1 MKLDVVVYT
10 MESCSH
16 CSEFKKMLTEANIP
30 FHERDIFKHE
40 KEYNMYVEVT
50 KSEFVP
56 SLLLIETDDNNNEKS
71 IFYAADRDFVT
82 IYEGFSLVKKH
93 II

>member
-10 MESCSH
+10 MEGCSH
-16 CSEFKKMLTEANIP
+16 CTEFKKMLTEANIP
-30 FHERDIFKHE
+30 FHDRDVFTYE

-56 SLLLIETDDNNNEKS
+56 SLLLIETDYDNNENS

-82 IYEGFSLVKKH
+82 IHEGFSLVKKH

>member
-10 MESCSH
+10 MDGCPH
-16 CSEFKKMLTEANIP
+16 CVEFKKMLTEANIP
-30 FHERDIFKHE
+30 FHDRDVFTYE

-56 SLLLIETDDNNNEKS
+56 S
-71 IFYAADRDFVT
+71 
-82 IYEGFSLVKKH
+82 
-93 II
+93 